1 MVDGISHPVADHFL
15 SLHIQETE
23 RLPPPITMRGSM
35 QYTHTDAN
43 GRYSAQVPSRS
54 TVFVSAVWGKRQ
66 PCVASAVVTRDTVID
81 VQVFAG
87 SSDAPAASA
96 GGMITGL
103 VFERT
108 ADGRKPLRGAAAWL
122 DVFSDIWVASTES
135 DANGRFYFC
144 GVNRLLRMDVD
155 AQGYQPYVHSVFV
168 NGSGNQSFEF
178 EFSR

>member
-1 MVDGISHPVADHFL
+1 
-15 SLHIQETE
+15 
-23 RLPPPITMRGSM
+23 
-35 QYTHTDAN
+35 
-43 GRYSAQVPSRS
+43 
-54 TVFVSAVWGKRQ
+54 
-66 PCVASAVVTRDTVID
+66 